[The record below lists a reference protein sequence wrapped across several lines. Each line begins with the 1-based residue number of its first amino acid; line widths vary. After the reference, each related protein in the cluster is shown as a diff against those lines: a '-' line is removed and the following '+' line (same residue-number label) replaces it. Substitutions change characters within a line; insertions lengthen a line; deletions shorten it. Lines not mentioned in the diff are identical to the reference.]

1 MNMTRGLY
9 LIAILLLMS
18 SCVPDNIRNRAE
30 RQEVIAD
37 ILGAQ
42 TENGSIN
49 WQYELQVDTIK
60 EVRYDSIAVR
70 LAINLVAKYD
80 SYRKLESEME
90 KLFPEGHTNTTVGR
104 LTEQQLDI
112 YKKLVNMLPQIVK
125 MRVELRQ
132 RIENFKPS
140 YAPVVKVKTV
150 KANSPVS
157 FHYFF
162 FNEKNEMVS
171 HLQTGCF
178 SGEEDVFKEFLGEN
192 NRTNFYASTFSK
204 SIDNID
210 SISDFDCF
218 LNKSTPVYIFRY
230 VYHPE
235 EIHNSYSSTY
245 KEEPS
250 VFPSGANLYEVKKQT
265 YVTSSRDGY
274 DRLIEY
280 ANANDL
286 SSIDMMVVNGEI
298 GILNVG
304 DKVMMLDIGFAVSK
318 VKNKHGNVVFV
329 DTGSISKLD

>member
-1 MNMTRGLY
+1 MTKGLY

-18 SCVPDNIRNRAE
+18 SCVEYIRNRTC
-30 RQEVIAD
+30 RQEVITD

-42 TENGSIN
+42 TENGSMN
-49 WQYELQVDTIK
+49 WQYELHLDTIK

-70 LAINLVAKYD
+70 LAINLATKYD

-104 LTEQQLDI
+104 LTDQQLDI
-112 YKKLVNMLPQIVK
+112 YKKLVNMLPQLVK

-150 KANSPVS
+150 KVNSPVN

-192 NRTNFYASTFSK
+192 NRTFYASIFSK
-204 SIDNID
+204 SLDTID
-210 SISDFDCF
+210 SISDFDSL
-218 LNKSTPVYIFRY
+218 LNKSTPVDIFRY
-230 VYHPE
+230 IYHSKEITNTDSNTCNE
-235 EIHNSYSSTY
+235 ES
-245 KEEPS
+245 S

-329 DTGSISKLD
+329 DTGSIRKLD